1 MVSAP
6 AWAIFSPEV
15 IVFDEPPVGVKVIS
29 TLQVEETSSFQLAAC
44 ESQILSWLP
53 ETLTGS
59 PAITL
64 NSPPARVMTG
74 AVLSCAGVG
83 VGVGVGVGAG
93 GSTSCPPQ
101 QETARAMASR
111 ADARFF
117 VGLRPPQNDK
127 DLSNGEDLS
136 F

>member
-29 TLQVEETSSFQLAAC
+29 TLQVEETSSFQEAAWK
-44 ESQILSWLP
+44 SPIFNWFP
-53 ETLTGS
+53 EMLTGS
-59 PAITL
+59 PAMTL
-64 NSPPARVMTG
+64 YSPPARVMVG

-93 GSTSCPPQ
+93 GSTSFPPP

-127 DLSNGEDLS
+127 DLS